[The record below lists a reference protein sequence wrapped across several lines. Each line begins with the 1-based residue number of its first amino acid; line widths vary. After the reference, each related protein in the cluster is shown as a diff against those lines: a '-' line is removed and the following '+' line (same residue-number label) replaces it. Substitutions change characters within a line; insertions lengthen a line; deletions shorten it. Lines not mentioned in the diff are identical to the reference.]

1 MSKTKKIRKKK
12 KGILHTAGRLIVLL
26 TVLTVLLLLAIFY
39 FRYGK
44 DVVTME
50 QEAKLIVKLSTKD
63 SFRGAETSLIYD
75 ADGNEIKSL
84 SGEKDVYYVN
94 YENIPTHIIN
104 AMVAVEDRKFFD
116 HKGIDAEG
124 IARAFVALIKHDGKI
139 TQGGSTIT
147 QQLAKNI
154 FLSNEVTWRRKVKE
168 AFVAV
173 NLEKKYTKDQIM
185 EFYLNNIYF
194 GHGYYGVDAAAKGFF
209 QQELLD
215 LSLSQIAFLC
225 AIPNNPTY
233 YNPVEN
239 MDNTLERRD
248 KILGD
253 MLEMGFIN
261 ELDYTRAIEETITL
275 NVKSEQ
281 HNNYV
286 ETYIFNEATRAL
298 MQERG
303 FRFMYSFATDYE
315 KEEYQT
321 TYSTMYAECQ
331 QSLYTGG
338 YRIYTSM
345 NLEIQEE
352 LQKAVDEV
360 LSDYQET
367 NEEGV
372 YALQSAAACFDN
384 ENGYI
389 CAIVGGR
396 TQDNIEGYTL
406 NRAYQSPRQPGSA
419 IKPLNV
425 YLPAFEA
432 GYRPEDVINVVD
444 DEGDI
449 INTMTLF
456 DAIKRSSNSVATQL
470 YRELKPA
477 RGMTYISNM
486 EFKYIVSQDK
496 DVLAGAL
503 GGFTYG
509 VTAEEMVAAYGAIAN
524 QGKYTAP
531 TCIQKITDVNG
542 EIIFEHES
550 ETKQIYDQNATEMMT
565 AALENVLKDGG
576 TAEGYGLENM
586 HAAGKTGTTNKNYDG
601 WFCGYTP
608 YYTTAV
614 WVGYDMP
621 RELKELAGNT
631 YPVRVWNQFMTWLHK
646 GLEDKTFPE
655 YYVPETTTEEEV
667 TTEAPTTAATEE
679 NDTTEEVTE
688 QEDTTEE
695 DTEEPTTEA
704 ENEGLDT
711 TEEIFEDEPEEVYM
725 D

>member
-1 MSKTKKIRKKK
+1 MAETKKTRKKK
-12 KGILHTAGRLIVLL
+12 KGIFHTVGRLLLLL
-26 TVLTVLLLLAIFY
+26 TVLTILLLLLIFY

-44 DVVTME
+44 DVISMQ
-50 QEAKLIVKLSTKD
+50 QEAKLIVKLSSKD
-63 SFRGAETSLIYD
+63 SFRDAETSIIYD
-75 ADGNEIKSL
+75 VNGDEIKSL
-84 SGEKDVYYVN
+84 SGEKDVYYID
-94 YENIPTHIIN
+94 YEDIPVDFIN
-104 AMVAVEDRKFFD
+104 AMVSVEDRKFFK

-124 IARAFVALIKHDGKI
+124 IARAFVALIEHDRKI

-154 FLSNEVTWRRKVKE
+154 FLTNEVTWQRKVKE
-168 AFVAV
+168 AFIAID
-173 NLEKKYTKDQIM
+173 LEKKYTKDQIM

-194 GHGYYGVDAAAKGFF
+194 GHGYYGIDAAAKGFF
-209 QQELLD
+209 QQELVD
-215 LSLSQIAFLC
+215 LSLSQVAFLC

-233 YNPVEN
+233 YNPMEN
-239 MDNTLERRD
+239 MDNTLQRRD

-253 MLEMGFIN
+253 MLEMGYIN

-275 NVKSEQ
+275 NVKMEQ

-298 MQERG
+298 MKERG
-303 FRFMYSFATDYE
+303 FRFVYSFATDYE
-315 KEEYQT
+315 KQQYQE
-321 TYSTMYAECQ
+321 TYNTLYSECQ
-331 QSLYTGG
+331 LSLYTGG

-345 NLEIQEE
+345 DLEIQEE
-352 LQKAVDEV
+352 LQRAVDDV
-360 LSDYQET
+360 LSGYQET
-367 NEEGV
+367 DDNGI
-372 YALQSAAACFDN
+372 YTLQSAAACFNN
-384 ENGYI
+384 ETGYI
-389 CAIVGGR
+389 SAIVGGR

-432 GYRPEDVINVVD
+432 GYRPENVINVID

-449 INTMTLF
+449 MNTMSLF
-456 DAIKRSSNSVATQL
+456 DAVRKSSNSVARQL
-470 YRELKPA
+470 YKELTPA

-524 QGKYTAP
+524 HGKYVAP
-531 TCIQKITDVNG
+531 TCIQKITDVDG
-542 EIIFEHES
+542 DIIYENKNQ
-550 ETKQIYDQNATEMMT
+550 TTQVYQQNATEMMT
-565 AALENVLKDGG
+565 ATLENVLKDGG
-576 TAEGYGLENM
+576 TAEGYGLKNM
-586 HAAGKTGTTNKNYDG
+586 HSAGKTGTTNNNYDG

-621 RELKELAGNT
+621 RELKALAGNT

-646 GLEDKTFPE
+646 DLKDKEFPE
-655 YYVPETTTEEEV
+655 YYTPETTTEEV
-667 TTEAPTTAATEE
+667 TEAPTTEATTEAATEE
-679 NDTTEEVTE
+679 ESPIDTEATTEEVSSEEELEEDEPAASDTTEEE
-688 QEDTTEE
+688 
-695 DTEEPTTEA
+695 
-704 ENEGLDT
+704 
-711 TEEIFEDEPEEVYM
+711 FEDEPEG
-725 D
+725 